1 MQVKTAG
8 TVNRV
13 GARVKARILAVQDA
27 RMQRKTDVLV
37 AEEPME
43 IRLLAGE
50 QQRSVAVTMRTP
62 GHDFEL
68 ALGFL
73 HSENVISGLDN
84 LARIAYCTDPDL
96 DPDQLYNVVS
106 VTLNRRS
113 LPDLDRLERSFF
125 TTSACGVCGKASLDA
140 LSLQGCV
147 QFAPS
152 AVPVLDPAILLQLPR
167 LMADAQGLFQQTGGL
182 HAAGL
187 FDLQGNL
194 LVLREDVGRH
204 NAVDKIAGWMLKAR
218 LPAPE
223 QRILLV
229 SGRASFEIMQKAL
242 MAHIPTVCAI
252 SAPSH
257 LAVAVAQTFGMTVIG
272 FLRNDRFN
280 VYSGDSR
287 VMPIASPA
295 EG

>member
-1 MQVKTAG
+1 M
-8 TVNRV
+8 NRV
-13 GARVKARILAVQDA
+13 GARVKTRILAVRA
-27 RMQRKTDVLV
+27 SRMQRKTDVLV

-43 IRLLAGE
+43 IRLLAGK

-73 HSENVISGLDN
+73 HSENIISGLDG
-84 LARIAYCTDPDL
+84 LEQVSYCTDPDL

-106 VTLNRRS
+106 VTLNRNS

-125 TTSACGVCGKASLDA
+125 TTSACGVCGKASLEA
-140 LSLQGCV
+140 LALQGGV
-147 QFAPS
+147 RFAPHP
-152 AVPVLDPAILLQLPR
+152 APTLDPAILAQLPQR
-167 LMADAQGLFQQTGGL
+167 MSEAQGLFQQTGGL

-204 NAVDKIAGWMLKAR
+204 NAVDKIAGSMLKTQ

-223 QRILLV
+223 ERILLV

-242 MAHIPTVCAI
+242 MSRIPTVCAI

-257 LAVAVAQTFGMTVIG
+257 LAVAVAQDFGMTVIG
-272 FLRNDRFN
+272 FLRDDRFN
-280 VYSGDSR
+280 VYAGDGR
-287 VMPIASPA
+287 VMPVPNPA
-295 EG
+295 GC